1 MSGTTS
7 SNFRRT
13 PGPAPWQGRRRP
25 AAVGLLLVA
34 VAVAGCGGE
43 PTKPK
48 GKTTPPRAQARSS
61 KALPPGNENSPPGSG
76 AVSQTSETP
85 RETAQSATGEN
96 ASPSA
101 GSGASSST
109 SGAAHTAETGRT
121 ADSSADWPNWR
132 GPGVR
137 SAAVGAQLPSVWPEQ
152 PPFPVWQA
160 PLGSGWSSPIVVGNR
175 LFATDRTEA
184 VERLLAFDAAT
195 GKPLWE
201 RTNPVDF
208 DPHAVGRAHGNGP
221 KGTPASAAGRVYSLG
236 IAGWLQ
242 CVAAEDGRPI
252 WSHNLPAEF
261 GRHEP
266 LPTGR
271 ATVVGEQHVLV
282 PVGNDEGSPVPLF
295 GYTGSPLVVDDKVIL
310 SVGGELGGT
319 IMAFDAATGTVV
331 WQALSENVSYSSPV
345 AAELGGVPQVV
356 AMTGPRV
363 VGLRLSDG
371 ELLWSYPFQIQYDES
386 IGTPAVGDDLVLVT
400 GTYQPLTALHITA
413 GGMGDGDSQTATLAW
428 ENPDLESYLSSMVV
442 HQGHVYGMD
451 DGGRFACV
459 RLSDGVTQW
468 SAGRHGFYC
477 SPILCGDQ
485 FIGLNEKGELSAFA
499 AAPQAFSLRT
509 RLKLAE
515 AATWTMPAVVGS
527 RVYVRSGDGLAC
539 YDFSVR

>member
-7 SNFRRT
+7 DRT
-13 PGPAPWQGRRRP
+13 PAAVRPAPDQGRRRR
-25 AAVGLLLVA
+25 AAVGVLLVA
-34 VAVAGCGGE
+34 FALAGCGGE

-48 GKTTPPRAQARSS
+48 EKSTPQRAQVQKNKAPSPESQASS
-61 KALPPGNENSPPGSG
+61 TGGESSFP
-76 AVSQTSETP
+76 TSETP
-85 RETAQSATGEN
+85 REN
-96 ASPSA
+96 ASPAA

-109 SGAAHTAETGRT
+109 SGVIHTAETGRT
-121 ADSSADWPNWR
+121 ADSSTDWPNWR

-137 SAAVGAQLPSVWPEQ
+137 SAAVGALLPAVWPEQ
-152 PPFPVWQA
+152 PPVAVWQA

-175 LFATDRTEA
+175 LFVSDRTEA
-184 VERLLAFDAAT
+184 VERLLAFDAGTSA
-195 GKPLWE
+195 PLWE

-221 KGTPASAAGRVYSLG
+221 KATPACAAGRVFSLG

-242 CVAAEDGRPI
+242 CVAVEDGRPI

-271 ATVVGEQHVLV
+271 ANVVGEQHVLV
-282 PVGNDEGSPVPLF
+282 PVGNDEGAPVPLF
-295 GYTGSPLVVDDKVIL
+295 GYTGSPLVVDNKVIL

-331 WQALSENVSYSSPV
+331 WQALDENVSYSSPI

-356 AMTGPRV
+356 VMTGPRV
-363 VGLRLSDG
+363 VGLRLTDG

-386 IGTPAVGDDLVLVT
+386 IGTPAVSDDLVLVT
-400 GTYQPLTALHITA
+400 GTYQPLTALRIA
-413 GGMGDGDSQTATLAW
+413 ADGMGDGVSQTATLAW

-442 HQGHVYGMD
+442 HEGHIYGMD

-499 AAPQAFSLRT
+499 ATPQAFSLRT
-509 RLKLAE
+509 RLKLAD

-527 RVYVRSGDGLAC
+527 RIYVRSGDGLAC
-539 YDFSVR
+539 FDFSSR

>member
-1 MSGTTS
+1 MSGTTP
-7 SNFRRT
+7 RRT
-13 PGPAPWQGRRRP
+13 RPALRPAPEQGLRWW
-25 AAVGLLLVA
+25 AAARLLLSLTIA
-34 VAVAGCGGE
+34 LGGCGGE
-43 PTKPK
+43 TTNPR
-48 GKTTPPRAQARSS
+48 GKTSARRAESLR
-61 KALPPGNENSPPGSG
+61 SG
-76 AVSQTSETP
+76 APSQSGAAP
-85 RETAQSATGEN
+85 RETAQSEPATKLRPAPE
-96 ASPSA
+96 A
-101 GSGASSST
+101 GASSATT
-109 SGAAHTAETGRT
+109 SAANTAAMGRP
-121 ADSSADWPNWR
+121 ADKFSDWPNWR

-137 SAAVGAQLPSVWPEQ
+137 SVALGTELPSIWPGQ
-152 PPFPVWQA
+152 PPLPLWQA
-160 PLGSGWSSPIVVGNR
+160 PLGTGWSSPIVVEAR
-175 LFATDRTEA
+175 LFVTDRAEA

-208 DPHAVGRAHGNGP
+208 EPHAVGRAHGNGP
-221 KGTPASAAGRVYSLG
+221 KGTPACAAGRVFSLG

-261 GRHEP
+261 GRQEP

-282 PVGNDEGSPVPLF
+282 PVGNDEGAPVPLF
-295 GYTGSPLVVDDKVIL
+295 GYTGSPLVIDDKVIL

-319 IMAFDAATGTVV
+319 IMALDAATGAVV
-331 WQALSENVSYSSPV
+331 WQALDENVSYSSPV

-363 VGLRLSDG
+363 VGLRLTDG
-371 ELLWSYPFQIQYDES
+371 ELLWSYPFQIQHDES
-386 IGTPAVGDDLVLVT
+386 IGTPAIGDDLVLVT
-400 GTYQPLTALHITA
+400 GTYRPLTALHIT
-413 GGMGDGDSQTATLAW
+413 GDGDSQTATLAW

-442 HQGHVYGMD
+442 HEGHVYGMD

-468 SAGRHGFYC
+468 SEGRHGFYC
-477 SPILCGDQ
+477 SPVLCEDQ

-499 AAPQAFSLRT
+499 ATPQAFSLRT
-509 RLKLAE
+509 RFKLAE

-527 RVYVRSGDGLAC
+527 RVYVRNGDGLAC
-539 YDFSVR
+539 FDFSVR